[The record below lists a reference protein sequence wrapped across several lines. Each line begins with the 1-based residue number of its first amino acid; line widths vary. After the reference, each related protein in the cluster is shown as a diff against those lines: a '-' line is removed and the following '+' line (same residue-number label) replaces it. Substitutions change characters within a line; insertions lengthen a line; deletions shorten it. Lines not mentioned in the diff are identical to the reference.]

1 LLSTVPAKKGVPA
14 VKKVAFR
21 CKTGPIVEV
30 KSKFADDRRLNT
42 IRRYLL
48 DANFHGIL
56 DLQIEVINKDLSDF
70 LLCSFDA
77 ELGMFNFGKGVTL
90 SIEPRDVTRVYGLL
104 SRKQLPDIAVN
115 TCGYHLVKK
124 FMWCTKTRAKQGEK
138 RNIDLAKL
146 QQTLEVCQDPKA
158 YAKLYILFALG
169 TMLRASNSWKVSLNY
184 AKYLHAEFHEIAN
197 YNWGSHIANWLLHR
211 LEEFG
216 TGNKKT
222 YPSGDMNFMVV

>member
-1 LLSTVPAKKGVPA
+1 
-14 VKKVAFR
+14 
-21 CKTGPIVEV
+21 
-30 KSKFADDRRLNT
+30 

-70 LLCSFDA
+70 LLRSFDA
-77 ELGMFNFGKGVTL
+77 ELGVFNFDKGVTL

-104 SRKQLPDIAVN
+104 SRKQLPDIA
-115 TCGYHLVKK
+115 
-124 FMWCTKTRAKQGEK
+124 
-138 RNIDLAKL
+138 
-146 QQTLEVCQDPKA
+146 DPKA

-197 YNWGSHIANWLLHR
+197 YNWGSHIANWLLHG

>member
-1 LLSTVPAKKGVPA
+1 STLPAKKGLPA

-21 CKTGPIVEV
+21 CKTGLIVEV
-30 KSKFADDRRLNT
+30 NSKLTDDRRLNT
-42 IRRYLL
+42 VRRYLL

-56 DLQIEVINKDLSDF
+56 DQQIKVINKDLSDF

-77 ELGMFNFGKGVTL
+77 ELGVFNFGKGLTL
-90 SIEPRDVTRVYGLL
+90 SIEPKDVTRVYGLL

-115 TCGYHLVKK
+115 TS
-124 FMWCTKTRAKQGEK
+124 
-138 RNIDLAKL
+138 
-146 QQTLEVCQDPKA
+146 
-158 YAKLYILFALG
+158 YAKLYILFSLG

-184 AKYLHAEFHEIAN
+184 AKYLHEEFHEIAN
-197 YNWGSHIANWLLHR
+197 YNWDSHIANWLLQG
-211 LEEFG
+211 LEEFA